1 MSALKRQNVTKR
13 KLARLKA
20 QKRLIVKQT
29 PVVAKVLIG
38 GPTTAST
45 VSSPTA
51 PSSSTAGNAT
61 AASKISSVS
70 TVLPPQALRKVQEP
84 RVAVAAG
91 PTSARS
97 EKPPISAQLQLD
109 SSDLAMG
116 AIGTPIG
123 ASTPSKHKRKD
134 NFGNIQIRLKVMAI
148 FQ

>member
-1 MSALKRQNVTKR
+1 MTKR

-51 PSSSTAGNAT
+51 PSSSTAGNA
-61 AASKISSVS
+61 